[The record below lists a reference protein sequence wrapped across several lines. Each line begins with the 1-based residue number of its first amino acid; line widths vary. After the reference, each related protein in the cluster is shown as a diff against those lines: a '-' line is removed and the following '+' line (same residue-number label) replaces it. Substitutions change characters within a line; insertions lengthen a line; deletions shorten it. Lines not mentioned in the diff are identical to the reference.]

1 MGIRHLNKH
10 LRDKCPDSIRV
21 LNMADLEGK
30 RIAIDISI
38 YLYKYEG
45 DDMLLENMY
54 LMLSIFRH
62 HNITPIFI
70 FDGKPPPEK
79 KELLMKRKEDKQE
92 AQNEY
97 EKLQKSLD
105 NNDDFDDSEKQEIVA
120 TMDQLKKQF
129 IHINKSKIESV
140 KELIRAY
147 GATYYDAPGE
157 ADELCALLVLK
168 KKVWACLSED
178 MDLFVYGCPRVL
190 RYFSLMNHSIVLY
203 HMKGILDEL
212 SLNQKEF
219 REICILSGTDY
230 NINANTSS
238 TTSSGGKGGNN
249 INLHSTLKLF
259 GKYKASET
267 KNSTFYEWLQT
278 NSEYISDL
286 ELLEKINTMF
296 DLSTNA
302 NANTKNNKLDAFNS
316 IKILNGP
323 IMTECIQDIMR
334 EEGFIFMK

>member
-1 MGIRHLNKH
+1 MGIRNLNKY

-21 LNMADLEGK
+21 LNMADLDGK
-30 RIAIDISI
+30 RIAVDISI

-45 DDMLLENMY
+45 DNMLLENMY

-62 HNITPIFI
+62 HNIIPIFI

-92 AQNEY
+92 AQKEY

-105 NNDDFDDSEKQEIVA
+105 NNDDFDDTEKQEIVA

-129 IHINKSKIESV
+129 IHINKDKIEQV

-190 RYFSLMNHSIVLY
+190 RYFSLMNHSVVLY

-212 SLNQKEF
+212 SLNQQEF

-230 NINANTSS
+230 NINANTSLS
-238 TTSSGGKGGNN
+238 VKGGNSV
-249 INLHSTLKLF
+249 NLHNTLKLF
-259 GKYKASET
+259 GKYKAS
-267 KNSTFYEWLQT
+267 NSSNTFYEWLQT
-278 NSEYISDL
+278 NSEYVSDL
-286 ELLEKINTMF
+286 DLLKKINTMF
-296 DLSTNA
+296 DLSE
-302 NANTKNNKLDAFNS
+302 NTRTSKLDAFNS

-323 IMTECIQDIMR
+323 IMTESIQDIMR
-334 EEGFIFMK
+334 EEGFIFMKE

>member
-190 RYFSLMNHSIVLY
+190 RYFSLMNHSVVLY
-203 HMKGILDEL
+203 HMKGILEEL
-212 SLNQKEF
+212 SLKQKEF

-230 NINANTSS
+230 NINANTSIS
-238 TTSSGGKGGNN
+238 TSGKGGNSL
-249 INLHSTLKLF
+249 NLHNTLKQF
-259 GKYKASET
+259 GKYKASDT

>member
-1 MGIRHLNKH
+1 
-10 LRDKCPDSIRV
+10 
-21 LNMADLEGK
+21 
-30 RIAIDISI
+30 
-38 YLYKYEG
+38 
-45 DDMLLENMY
+45 
-54 LMLSIFRH
+54 MLSIFRH

-92 AQNEY
+92 AQKEY

-105 NNDDFDDSEKQEIVA
+105 NNVDFDDSEKQEIVA

-129 IHINKSKIESV
+129 IHINKDKIESV

-190 RYFSLMNHSIVLY
+190 RYFSLMNHSVVLY
-203 HMKGILDEL
+203 HMKGILEEL

-230 NINANTSS
+230 NINANTSA
-238 TTSSGGKGGNN
+238 NN
-249 INLHSTLKLF
+249 GDNRNNSLNLHNTLKQF
-259 GKYKASET
+259 GKYKASDT

-286 ELLEKINTMF
+286 ELLKKINTMF
-296 DLSTNA
+296 DLSSDTN
-302 NANTKNNKLDAFNS
+302 TRSSKLDAFNT

-323 IMTECIQDIMR
+323 IMIECIQDIMR

>member
-1 MGIRHLNKH
+1 MGIRHLNKY
-10 LRDKCPDSIRV
+10 LRDKCPESIRV
-21 LNMADLEGK
+21 LNTADLEGK

-45 DDMLLENMY
+45 DNMLLENIY

-62 HNITPIFI
+62 HNIIPIFI

-79 KELLMKRKEDKQE
+79 KELLIKRKEDKQE
-92 AQNEY
+92 AQKEY

-129 IHINKSKIESV
+129 ININKDKIESV

-190 RYFSLMNHSIVLY
+190 RYFSLMNHNVVLY
-203 HMKGILDEL
+203 HMKGILEEL
-212 SLNQKEF
+212 SLNQREF

-230 NINANTSS
+230 NINANTNLSES
-238 TTSSGGKGGNN
+238 GNKGGKGGNSV
-249 INLHSTLKLF
+249 NLHNTLKLF
-259 GKYKASET
+259 SKYKAS
-267 KNSTFYEWLQT
+267 NSNSNTFYEWLQS
-278 NSEYISDL
+278 NSEYVSDL
-286 ELLEKINTMF
+286 DLLKKINTMF
-296 DLSTNA
+296 DLSE
-302 NANTKNNKLDAFNS
+302 NTRNNKLDAFNS

>member
-10 LRDKCPDSIRV
+10 LREKCPDSIRV

-45 DDMLLENMY
+45 DNMLLENIY

-62 HNITPIFI
+62 HNIIPIFI

-79 KELLMKRKEDKQE
+79 KELLMKRKEDKQD
-92 AQNEY
+92 AQKEY
-97 EKLQKSLD
+97 ERLQKSLD
-105 NNDDFDDSEKQEIVA
+105 NNADFDDSEKQEIVA

-129 IHINKSKIESV
+129 ININKDKIESV

-190 RYFSLMNHSIVLY
+190 RYFSLMNHSVVLY
-203 HMKGILDEL
+203 HMKGILEEL
-212 SLNQKEF
+212 SLNQQEF

-230 NINANTSS
+230 NINANSS
-238 TTSSGGKGGNN
+238 TSGKGDNKHN
-249 INLHSTLKLF
+249 IVNLHNTLKLF
-259 GKYKASET
+259 GKYKAS
-267 KNSTFYEWLQT
+267 NSFNSNTFYEWLQS
-278 NSEYISDL
+278 NSEYVSDL
-286 ELLEKINTMF
+286 ELLNKINTMF
-296 DLSTNA
+296 DLSE
-302 NANTKNNKLDAFNS
+302 NTRNNKLDAFNS

-323 IMTECIQDIMR
+323 IITECIQDIMR
-334 EEGFIFMK
+334 EDGFIFMK

>member
-1 MGIRHLNKH
+1 MGIRHLNKY

-45 DDMLLENMY
+45 DNMLLENMY

-92 AQNEY
+92 AQKEY
-97 EKLQKSLD
+97 EKLQKSLE

-129 IHINKSKIESV
+129 IHINKDKIESV

-190 RYFSLMNHSIVLY
+190 RYFSLMNHSVVLY
-203 HMKGILDEL
+203 HMKGILEEL

-230 NINANTSS
+230 NINANTSVN
-238 TTSSGGKGGNN
+238 KGGNSL
-249 INLHSTLKLF
+249 NLHNTLKQF
-259 GKYKASET
+259 GKYKASDT
-267 KNSTFYEWLQT
+267 KNTTFYEWLQT

-286 ELLEKINTMF
+286 ELLEKI
-296 DLSTNA
+296 DIINA
-302 NANTKNNKLDAFNS
+302 
-316 IKILNGP
+316 I
-323 IMTECIQDIMR
+323 
-334 EEGFIFMK
+334 

>member
-92 AQNEY
+92 AQKEY

-129 IHINKSKIESV
+129 IHINKDKIESV

-190 RYFSLMNHSIVLY
+190 RYFSLMNHSVVLY
-203 HMKGILDEL
+203 HMKGILEEL

-230 NINANTSS
+230 NINANTSAN
-238 TTSSGGKGGNN
+238 KGGNSL
-249 INLHSTLKLF
+249 NLHNTLKQF
-259 GKYKASET
+259 GKYKASDI
-267 KNSTFYEWLQT
+267 KNTTFYEWLQT

-296 DLSTNA
+296 DLSLNA
-302 NANTKNNKLDAFNS
+302 NANANVNTKNSKLDAFNS

-323 IMTECIQDIMR
+323 IMIECIQDIMR
-334 EEGFIFMK
+334 EEGFIFIK

>member
-1 MGIRHLNKH
+1 MGIRHLNKY
-10 LRDKCPDSIRV
+10 LRDKCPESIRV
-21 LNMADLEGK
+21 LNTADLEGK
-30 RIAIDISI
+30 RIAVDISI

-45 DDMLLENMY
+45 DNMLLENIY

-62 HNITPIFI
+62 HNIIPIFI

-92 AQNEY
+92 AQKEY

-105 NNDDFDDSEKQEIVA
+105 NNAEFDDSEKQEIVA

-129 IHINKSKIESV
+129 IHINKDKIDSV

-178 MDLFVYGCPRVL
+178 MDLFVYGCTRVL
-190 RYFSLMNHSIVLY
+190 RYFSLMNHNVVLY
-203 HMKGILDEL
+203 HMKGILAEL
-212 SLNQKEF
+212 SLNQQEF

-230 NINANTSS
+230 NINANTSLNV
-238 TTSSGGKGGNN
+238 KGGNSV
-249 INLHSTLKLF
+249 NLHNTLKLF
-259 GKYKASET
+259 TKYKASDT

-286 ELLEKINTMF
+286 DLLKKINTMF
-296 DLSTNA
+296 DLSTNT
-302 NANTKNNKLDAFNS
+302 NTRNNKLDAFNS

>member
-10 LRDKCPDSIRV
+10 LRDKCPESIRV

-45 DDMLLENMY
+45 DNMLLENIY

-62 HNITPIFI
+62 HNIIPIFI

-92 AQNEY
+92 AKKEY

-129 IHINKSKIESV
+129 ININKDKIESV

-190 RYFSLMNHSIVLY
+190 RYFSLMNHSVVLY
-203 HMKGILDEL
+203 HMKGILEEL

-230 NINANTSS
+230 NINANTN
-238 TTSSGGKGGNN
+238 TNGGAKGDNKYNN
-249 INLHSTLKLF
+249 INLHNTLKLF
-259 GKYKASET
+259 NKYKAS
-267 KNSTFYEWLQT
+267 NSSNSNTFYEWLQT
-278 NSEYISDL
+278 NSEYVSDL
-286 ELLEKINTMF
+286 ELLNKINTMF
-296 DLSTNA
+296 DLSE
-302 NANTKNNKLDAFNS
+302 NTRNNKLDAFNS

>member
-10 LRDKCPDSIRV
+10 LREKCADSIRV

-30 RIAIDISI
+30 RIAVDVSI

-92 AQNEY
+92 AQKEY
-97 EKLQKSLD
+97 EKLQKSLE

-129 IHINKSKIESV
+129 IHINKDKIESV

-190 RYFSLMNHSIVLY
+190 RYFSLMNHSVVLY
-203 HMKGILDEL
+203 HMKGILEEL

-230 NINANTSS
+230 NINANTSVN
-238 TTSSGGKGGNN
+238 KGGNSL
-249 INLHSTLKLF
+249 NLHNTLKQF
-259 GKYKASET
+259 GKYKASDT
-267 KNSTFYEWLQT
+267 KNTTFYEWLQT

-302 NANTKNNKLDAFNS
+302 NANANVNTKNSKLDAFNS

-323 IMTECIQDIMR
+323 IMIECIQDIMR

>member
-10 LRDKCPDSIRV
+10 LREKCPDSIRV

-30 RIAIDISI
+30 RIAVDISI

-45 DDMLLENMY
+45 DNMLLENMY

-62 HNITPIFI
+62 HNIIPIFI

-92 AQNEY
+92 AQKEY

-105 NNDDFDDSEKQEIVA
+105 NNADFDDTEKQEIVA

-129 IHINKSKIESV
+129 IHINKDKIESV

-190 RYFSLMNHSIVLY
+190 RYFSLMNHSVVLY

-212 SLNQKEF
+212 SLNQQEF

-230 NINANTSS
+230 NINANTNLSES
-238 TTSSGGKGGNN
+238 GNKGGKGGNSV
-249 INLHSTLKLF
+249 NLHNTLKLF
-259 GKYKASET
+259 SKYKAS
-267 KNSTFYEWLQT
+267 NSNSNTFYEWLQS
-278 NSEYISDL
+278 NSEYVSDL
-286 ELLEKINTMF
+286 DLLKKINTMF
-296 DLSTNA
+296 DLSE
-302 NANTKNNKLDAFNS
+302 NTRNNKLDAFNS

-323 IMTECIQDIMR
+323 IITECIQDIMR
-334 EEGFIFMK
+334 EEGFIFIKE